1 MNLTE
6 TNKPFYGVVDGIY
19 YNQQDIRNEMNDSIF
34 SRGVPQTPSLKPY
47 FEKRSVA
54 TKYEYF
60 PAMFGKTKQQSDIH
74 EAMHENPTSM
84 YPPPSG
90 GVYHTAPHAIN
101 TESMLRNQY
110 FAYQRGADQSVYIPS
125 SKSDLYVVNVNGK
138 KQPEIKTIR
147 KNWTT

>member
-84 YPPPSG
+84 YPPPLWRCIS
-90 GVYHTAPHAIN
+90 H
-101 TESMLRNQY
+101 R
-110 FAYQRGADQSVYIPS
+110 S
-125 SKSDLYVVNVNGK
+125 SCHKHRIHVK
-138 KQPEIKTIR
+138 KPIFRISTR
-147 KNWTT
+147 C